1 MSKSLRLLWFQT
13 AQTELSDIY
22 LTKIT
27 DMFRYR
33 LRMMIWR
40 FAGGVGQIIGMKPL
54 PSRFLYGKTE
64 LAELVLGV
72 RCFVFVKRLAKKS

>member
-1 MSKSLRLLWFQT
+1 
-13 AQTELSDIY
+13 
-22 LTKIT
+22 
-27 DMFRYR
+27 MFRYR